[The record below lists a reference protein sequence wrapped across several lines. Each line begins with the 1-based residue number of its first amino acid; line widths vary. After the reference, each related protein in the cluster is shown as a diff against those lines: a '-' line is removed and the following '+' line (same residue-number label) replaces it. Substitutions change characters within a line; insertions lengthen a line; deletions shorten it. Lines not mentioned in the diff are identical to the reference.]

1 MMLYQE
7 QPEINFAVVLRSL
20 ARKCAGRFDARIQ
33 TVEFDGNVLND
44 SVNRFDVVVAHELA
58 HVFWTAVGQPD
69 HNRRSHQ
76 SKAVTAEEFRTESIA
91 INWAQEILAIEMG
104 KRVGFEYDEFFMLF
118 QTKLAQ
124 PVTAED
130 TVDSVCKEYDTHWAA
145 HFFPDEQTVAVAKEK
160 FLEQHS
166 QYFSVALQ
174 GKNVDSWSSLE
185 QVKEIIQ
192 DGSNDSV
199 E

>member
-1 MMLYQE
+1 M
-7 QPEINFAVVLRSL
+7 
-20 ARKCAGRFDARIQ
+20 
-33 TVEFDGNVLND
+33 
-44 SVNRFDVVVAHELA
+44 
-58 HVFWTAVGQPD
+58 
-69 HNRRSHQ
+69 
-76 SKAVTAEEFRTESIA
+76 
-91 INWAQEILAIEMG
+91 
-104 KRVGFEYDEFFMLF
+104 GFEYDEFFMLF

-145 HFFPDEQTVAVAKEK
+145 HFFPDEQTVSAAKEK